1 MIEGWQLKG
10 ITYLMEQ
17 AYLKNL
23 QHFLSLSR
31 KHIWIESHHHTP
43 SDRRGVEVSDGCG
56 LGWQR
61 AEAGTPDDE
70 GRGVAHRGSGP
81 IQHLRGLLH
90 GAPIYRVSKP
100 SFLICKMDITIPLT
114 QSCFLGLHITWG
126 TFIYIQVLDSFI
138 CDLFFSSGFLKN
150 FSFILGVS
158 KCRDQCR

>member
-1 MIEGWQLKG
+1 
-10 ITYLMEQ
+10 MEQ

-114 QSCFLGLHITWG
+114 QSCFLEDRDNASNTLPGIHERRCLMKS
-126 TFIYIQVLDSFI
+126 TFTFYHY
-138 CDLFFSSGFLKN
+138 
-150 FSFILGVS
+150 
-158 KCRDQCR
+158 